1 MNDSIFGY
9 NCRNNLD
16 NCQFVPV
23 FGEFQEIAYIERY
36 CNYFDSK
43 LSSFVLSDLT
53 RQEIEEK
60 IIIHS

>member
-23 FGEFQEIAYIERY
+23 FGEFQEITYIERY

-43 LSSFVLSDLT
+43 LSSFVLSDLI
-53 RQEIEEK
+53 RN
-60 IIIHS
+60 